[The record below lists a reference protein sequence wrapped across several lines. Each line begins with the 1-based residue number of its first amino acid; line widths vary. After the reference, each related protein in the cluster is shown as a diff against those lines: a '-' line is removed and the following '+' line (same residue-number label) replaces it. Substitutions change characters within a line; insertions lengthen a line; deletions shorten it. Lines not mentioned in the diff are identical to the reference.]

1 MYELH
6 AVCDDG
12 SGQAWPDH
20 IHSAMCIEAYTI
32 YDITRLSQAWP
43 DISTCKQVRHAH
55 GQTTNKLR

>member
-43 DISTCKQVRHAH
+43 ENKSGMHMARL
-55 GQTTNKLR
+55 QTN